1 VVPCQGGGETVTDL
15 QDRVD
20 DLVAWAESRIEHCR
34 REEAKFGYGNI
45 AIQAAQERRT
55 LQAVLRMLGVE
66 P

>member
-1 VVPCQGGGETVTDL
+1 
-15 QDRVD
+15 VD